1 MTLNKD
7 EAYEQAIQAY
17 NVLTKKYKSPKDIP
31 EEAWI
36 TGNDMEIGKWYLWVD
51 GGHDSASY
59 GEKFMEQHIV
69 MVPEMFEGYGSRIQT
84 IKDFDALWYLTG
96 IDEGQGTYNLY
107 KIKKG
112 VSEWMPKEQLTITL
126 DSFGLAESEVHMGSK
141 KWIVGPLEYD
151 SKSLFMNWQESPFEV
166 KE

>member
-1 MTLNKD
+1 MTLNDD

-17 NVLTKKYKSPKDIP
+17 AYLTKKYKSPKDIP

-51 GGHDSASY
+51 GGHSSTSY
-59 GEKFMEQHIV
+59 GEEFMEQHII
-69 MVPEMFEGYGSRIQT
+69 MVPEMFEGYRSRIQT

-96 IDEGQGTYNLY
+96 KDEEQGTYKLY
-107 KIKKG
+107 RKKNG
-112 VSEWMPKEQLTITL
+112 VIEWMPKEQLTITL
-126 DSFGLAESEVHMGSK
+126 DSFGLAESE
-141 KWIVGPLEYD
+141 KWVVGPLEYD
-151 SKSLFMNWQESPFEV
+151 SKSLFMNWQENPWRA